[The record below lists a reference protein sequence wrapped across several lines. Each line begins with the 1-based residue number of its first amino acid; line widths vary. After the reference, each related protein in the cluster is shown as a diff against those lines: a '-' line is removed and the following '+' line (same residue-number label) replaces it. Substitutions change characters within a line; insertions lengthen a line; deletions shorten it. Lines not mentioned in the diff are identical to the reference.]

1 MLRWA
6 TALHNFL
13 FDAQSLCLIDQTQT
27 FSLAF
32 CPIYTTM
39 LLFCTWLKLKKT
51 NKPKDGTI
59 GFIIIPLINYY
70 DNEPKRARNG
80 PGPQA
85 IFKPCTINKGD
96 EGSED
101 GSRCV
106 QEPNIIS

>member
-39 LLFCTWLKLKKT
+39 LLFCTWLKLKKK
-51 NKPKDGTI
+51 NKQTKGWNNW
-59 GFIIIPLINYY
+59 F
-70 DNEPKRARNG
+70 RNHC
-80 PGPQA
+80 PNAGPQA
-85 IFKPCTINKGD
+85 IFKPCTINKGN
-96 EGSED
+96 EGSVD